1 MSDTPPPPSSATL
14 SELTD
19 LANRYRDE
27 RDWRQFHNAKDAA
40 ISLVLEAA
48 ELLEHTQW
56 KNGEPLA
63 DAMQR
68 NRAEVA
74 DELADILYWVL
85 VMAHDLGIDLGDA
98 FKQKLLKN
106 AEKYPIAKAKG
117 LAVKYTKL

>member
-1 MSDTPPPPSSATL
+1 MSQDTTL
-14 SELTD
+14 GELLE
-19 LANRYRDE
+19 LANRFRDE

-56 KNGEPLA
+56 KNGAPLA

-74 DELADILYWVL
+74 DELADIFYWVL

-106 AEKYPIAKAKG
+106 AEKYPIEKAKG
-117 LAVKYTKL
+117 LAVKYTEL

>member
-1 MSDTPPPPSSATL
+1 MNDTPLTL
-14 SELTD
+14 AQLTA
-19 LANRYRDE
+19 LANHYRDE

-56 KNGEPLA
+56 KNGQPLA
-63 DAMQR
+63 DAMQQ

-85 VMAHDLGIDLGDA
+85 VMSDDLGIDLADA

-106 AEKYPIAKAKG
+106 AEKYPVDKAKG
-117 LAVKYTKL
+117 RAVKYTEL